1 MCDVCACVYVRFTG
15 WMEEL
20 EGACHRRRMC
30 EKSGLDVE
38 TPCLC
43 ATRLDATATG
53 LMSAGTETVAE
64 RFISFDMDLCKDN
77 KTRDAF
83 EISGNVCTLSN
94 C

>member
-1 MCDVCACVYVRFTG
+1 MVAELRFI
-15 WMEEL
+15 MPL
-20 EGACHRRRMC
+20 SIRRRRIIIFF
-30 EKSGLDVE
+30 K